1 MAQHNQLGILG
12 EEYAADYLLTK
23 GYAIRHRNWRSGR
36 KELDIVA
43 EYNGTLIVVEVKTR
57 SDTTYGSPEEAVT
70 NQKIKRI
77 VASTDAYL
85 RKYALD
91 LPVQFD
97 IITILG
103 NEPPFSLEHIEEAFF
118 PPLW

>member
-1 MAQHNQLGILG
+1 MALHNELGREG
-12 EEYAADYLLTK
+12 EEWAANYLLKK
-23 GYAIRHRNWRSGR
+23 GYKLLHRNWRCGK

-43 EYNGTLIVVEVKTR
+43 QFQGTLIVVEVKTR
-57 SDTTYGSPEEAVT
+57 QNLLFGRAEEAVT

-85 RKYALD
+85 RKFQID

-97 IITILG
+97 IITIIG
-103 NEPPFSLEHIEEAFF
+103 QSAPFQLEHIEEAFF